1 MEISNRINEMQYSAI
16 RKLNPFALKAKE
28 AGKKVYHL
36 NIGAPDVYT
45 PVEFFDAIKD
55 FNQETLSYAPAL
67 GLEDLR
73 VAMSNYYDNKFS
85 KDEIII
91 TAGASEALLFTLLTC
106 CNQGDEI
113 VTADPYYSNY
123 NSYLKQADVSLSTFP
138 TKREDAFSFPSKEVI
153 EKSINSK
160 TKALLICN
168 PANPTGAVLSKEE
181 IETII
186 QIAKEKDLYIIA
198 DEIYRDFIYDGQEY
212 ISFADYEDASDRVI
226 ILDSISKR
234 FSACGARIGA
244 IMSKNKDFMSAIAK
258 VATAR
263 LAVST
268 LEQVGTTALYKMNN
282 SYLKEVNDE
291 YRERRNLVYEMLSKI
306 DGVKTYKSEGAFYT
320 IVGLPVEDA
329 DDFAKWLLTDFNH
342 ENETVMIAPA
352 SGFYNEEGRGKNEA
366 RIAFAISQEDIKRA
380 INLLEIALKE
390 YNK

>member
-55 FNQETLSYAPAL
+55 FNQETLSYAPPL

-106 CNQGDEI
+106 CNQGDKI

>member
-106 CNQGDEI
+106 CNQEDEI

-123 NSYLKQADVSLSTFP
+123 NSYLKEADVSLSTFP